1 MSSTLYVETGDGDA
15 PPADLIS
22 YHSRSDVNRVPIL
35 KTGNYH
41 AWERG
46 LKLVL
51 VNHDLWGIVS
61 LGFSKTEASALGLGL
76 RTGAGPRLT
85 IFDLLLA
92 PELLTARQKALL
104 KQDAKAQSLILNYLD
119 SDNAVTARTCTTAN
133 EMWKSL
139 HDNHVGLIS
148 DQVRFLTAQLRNLQF
163 SKGKEIVKHFTSL
176 QDLFTRLDEL
186 GQSFDDIY
194 KSNLM
199 LDSVTHPAWA
209 STLDNL
215 RRPLAPSAEIITYTR
230 SKLTSLEFQAR
241 FSPRSTPPVDKLS
254 DISSTTLAARISDA
268 SQGNGG
274 KRGGSKKNQG
284 PKRKPDCVC
293 TACGENGH
301 WSIDMKCPQHKRHS
315 EWKSKS
321 GSSAVDANA
330 VTEMST
336 NHDRV
341 ESEVSQNKWYG
352 FITVR
357 TNKNHTLNIQK
368 VYDRSLLRNF
378 TLDPVMVRV
387 ANGSPVL
394 CKGYGSITVRT
405 NKNHTLNI
413 QKVYHLP
420 GAEQGLVSFKALRIA
435 GAKLSFGDDGST
447 INVHVGSS
455 IVASTEIDTDYNFNF
470 TVVPEEPVDAVTRS
484 STSASLYSWHLFF
497 NHISQLSLLALHRAG
512 AVTGLR
518 LTDTT
523 VVDCE
528 SCILT
533 RMTATSHNQQSR
545 WADHVLYRIS
555 MDLGFVDYEDFQGR
569 SIYLVIVDQFS
580 NAKFTYPL
588 VSKTAAVVLEAWNSF
603 ITYAER
609 LTGQKVKFVRSD
621 NGTEFVNR
629 LLGDEFRR
637 LGITHETT
645 ARYTPQQNGQ
655 AERAN
660 RTLFDLVRAMLKYA
674 GLPGKYWSYA
684 LASAT
689 FALNRSLHPSKRK
702 TPYELYTGHK
712 PDVSHLRT
720 FGSTAY
726 ALLPR
731 ALRKKLSDH
740 SQKGIFLG
748 YSGEY
753 NYLILVDRNTTPKVI
768 ITRDVT
774 FSDIPSTSST
784 PIIDIQSDP
793 RDFVVEH
800 LYEYEMVPQL
810 RPDQNFI
817 ELEDDV
823 HLPVAPRA
831 DVPGPAV
838 APRPVTPVSPAPS
851 TLAGDDDD
859 HPSRPVT
866 PDPGSDNEADNL
878 AYPND
883 GHEYR
888 PYNVGRNPGPLEN
901 INEDNILPAGSR
913 RQRRLA
919 AYSVIDTNHIYLDP
933 PELVA
938 RVSPTNLA
946 LTRTHEEAMASIE
959 APFWKAAEAAEIA
972 KFVELKVFAS
982 AILPTGMRAHGVR
995 WIYTRKEDAQGN
1007 ITKYKARLVVQGY
1020 SQTYGVDFIDNFA
1033 PVASLSTILFLIA
1046 IAAAQGLVL
1055 EQFDYDSAFLNGT
1068 MTEDVY
1074 IKQARRQWYAAVDDL
1089 MKTRGFHRSTSDACL
1104 YIKRKGR
1111 RFIFV
1116 SLYVDD
1122 GLAASNDQQFL
1133 NDELSAFNSVYSLKR
1148 LGPVKTF
1155 LGLEFH
1161 RTSEYIMVHQSTY
1174 VRGLLETYAFDSVSN
1189 RPVSSPMEDRNVVE
1203 SNEPFTDV
1211 KLYQSAV
1218 GALQYA
1224 AHRTRP
1230 EIANAVRSVAK
1241 HVAAPTMT
1249 NWIAI
1254 KRILRYLSTSVDLG
1268 LVFRFGAST
1277 KFEIYSDASWADD
1290 WDNGKSTG
1298 GYVAMCAGGPVS
1310 WQCKQQSIVATS
1322 TTEAET
1328 LAASAASKE
1337 AVGLRSLALE
1347 LGIDQTSSTVL
1358 HEDNE
1363 ACIAIVRNPADRG
1376 RTRHWNVHHFYV
1388 RERVEFGDITLQY
1401 CPTALNTADMF
1412 TKALPKA
1419 LFLKHRAGLG
1429 MASLATSTRGSV
1441 V

>member
-1 MSSTLYVETGDGDA
+1 MSSGAPDFDG
-15 PPADLIS
+15 
-22 YHSRSDVNRVPIL
+22 H
-35 KTGNYH
+35 
-41 AWERG
+41 RG
-46 LKLVL
+46 LYSCA
-51 VNHDLWGIVS
+51 WAY
-61 LGFSKTEASALGLGL
+61 ASTLGLGL

-104 KQDAKAQSLILNYLD
+104 KQDAKAQSLILNHLD
-119 SDNAVTARTCTTAN
+119 SDNAVTARACMTAH
-133 EMWKSL
+133 EMWNSL
-139 HDNHVGLIS
+139 HNNHVGLIS
-148 DQVRFLTAQLRNLQF
+148 DQVRYLTAQLRNLQF
-163 SKGKEIVKHFTSL
+163 SKGKEIVKHFITL

-215 RRPLAPSAEIITYTR
+215 RP
-230 SKLTSLEFQAR
+230 R

-254 DISSTTLAARISDA
+254 DISPTTLAARISDA

-274 KRGGSKKNQG
+274 KRGGSQRNRG
-284 PKRKPDCVC
+284 PKRKPNCVC

-301 WSIDMKCPQHKRHS
+301 WSIDMKCPQHKQHS

-321 GSSAVDANA
+321 GSSAVDANT

-336 NHDRV
+336 NHTIYSIG
-341 ESEVSQNKWYG
+341 ESSGAALLRNTWIGDTGAHRHFVGDCS
-352 FITVR
+352 I
-357 TNKNHTLNIQK
+357 
-368 VYDRSLLRNF
+368 LRNF
-378 TLDPVMVRV
+378 THDPVMVRV
-387 ANGSPVL
+387 ANGSPVF

-405 NKNHTLNI
+405 DKNHTLNI

-420 GAEQGLVSFKALRIA
+420 GAQQGLVSFKALRIA
-435 GAKLSFGDDGST
+435 GAKLLFGDDGST
-447 INVHVGSS
+447 INVHVGNS
-455 IVASTEIDTDYNFNF
+455 IVASTKIDTDYNFSF

-497 NHISQLSLLALHRAG
+497 NHISQLSLLALHCAG

-533 RMTATSHNQQSR
+533 QMTATPHNLQFR
-545 WADHVLYRIS
+545 GADHVLYCIS
-555 MDLGFVDYEDFQGR
+555 MDLGFVNYEDFQGR
-569 SIYLVIVDQFS
+569 SIYLVIVNQFS

-588 VSKTAAVVLEAWNSF
+588 VSKTAAVVHEAWNLF

-629 LLGDEFRR
+629 LLSDEFRR
-637 LGITHETT
+637 LGITHKTT

-655 AERAN
+655 AKRAN
-660 RTLFDLVRAMLKYA
+660 CTLFDLVCAMLKYA
-674 GLPGKYWSYA
+674 GLLRKYLSYA

-731 ALRKKLSDH
+731 ALCKKLSDH

-793 RDFVVEH
+793 HNFVVEH
-800 LYEYEMVPQL
+800 LYEYKMVPQL

-817 ELEDDV
+817 ELEDYA

-866 PDPGSDNEADNL
+866 PDPVSDNEADNL

-888 PYNVGRNPGPLEN
+888 PYNVGRNLGPLEN
-901 INEDNILPAGSR
+901 INEDNIVR
-913 RQRRLA
+913 R
-919 AYSVIDTNHIYLDP
+919 
-933 PELVA
+933 
-938 RVSPTNLA
+938 
-946 LTRTHEEAMASIE
+946 
-959 APFWKAAEAAEIA
+959 AP
-972 KFVELKVFAS
+972 
-982 AILPTGMRAHGVR
+982 
-995 WIYTRKEDAQGN
+995 Y
-1007 ITKYKARLVVQGY
+1007 
-1020 SQTYGVDFIDNFA
+1020 YG
-1033 PVASLSTILFLIA
+1033 P
-1046 IAAAQGLVL
+1046 Q
-1055 EQFDYDSAFLNGT
+1055 
-1068 MTEDVY
+1068 
-1074 IKQARRQWYAAVDDL
+1074 
-1089 MKTRGFHRSTSDACL
+1089 
-1104 YIKRKGR
+1104 
-1111 RFIFV
+1111 
-1116 SLYVDD
+1116 
-1122 GLAASNDQQFL
+1122 
-1133 NDELSAFNSVYSLKR
+1133 
-1148 LGPVKTF
+1148 
-1155 LGLEFH
+1155 
-1161 RTSEYIMVHQSTY
+1161 
-1174 VRGLLETYAFDSVSN
+1174 
-1189 RPVSSPMEDRNVVE
+1189 
-1203 SNEPFTDV
+1203 
-1211 KLYQSAV
+1211 
-1218 GALQYA
+1218 
-1224 AHRTRP
+1224 
-1230 EIANAVRSVAK
+1230 
-1241 HVAAPTMT
+1241 
-1249 NWIAI
+1249 
-1254 KRILRYLSTSVDLG
+1254 
-1268 LVFRFGAST
+1268 
-1277 KFEIYSDASWADD
+1277 
-1290 WDNGKSTG
+1290 
-1298 GYVAMCAGGPVS
+1298 
-1310 WQCKQQSIVATS
+1310 
-1322 TTEAET
+1322 
-1328 LAASAASKE
+1328 
-1337 AVGLRSLALE
+1337 ALE
-1347 LGIDQTSSTVL
+1347 I
-1358 HEDNE
+1358 E
-1363 ACIAIVRNPADRG
+1363 IVR
-1376 RTRHWNVHHFYV
+1376 T
-1388 RERVEFGDITLQY
+1388 
-1401 CPTALNTADMF
+1401 
-1412 TKALPKA
+1412 
-1419 LFLKHRAGLG
+1419 
-1429 MASLATSTRGSV
+1429 
-1441 V
+1441 